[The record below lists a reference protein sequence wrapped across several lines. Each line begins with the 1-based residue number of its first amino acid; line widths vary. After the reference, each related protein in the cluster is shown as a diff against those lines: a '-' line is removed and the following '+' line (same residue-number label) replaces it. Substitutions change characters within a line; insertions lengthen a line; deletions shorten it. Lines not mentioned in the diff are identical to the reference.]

1 VGRFFFVLLL
11 LLLLLLP
18 IKGDC
23 KHDEDEADEA
33 VMTNA
38 RMK

>member
-1 VGRFFFVLLL
+1 VGRFFFVL

-33 VMTNA
+33 VMTM
-38 RMK
+38 RE